1 MTAAPRPE
9 ARVHVVAEVAGW
21 YGSAAILT
29 AFGLSEFDVLGVHDV
44 AYLLLNLTGAACVG
58 WTCWRKRAWQAFW
71 LEAVWA
77 LVAAIGLARAA
88 LA

>member
-1 MTAAPRPE
+1 MSDAPQPAAG
-9 ARVHVVAEVAGW
+9 ANLLAEVAGW
-21 YGSAAILT
+21 YGTAAILS
-29 AFGLSEFDVLGVHDV
+29 AFALSSFHVLDVHDI

-77 LVAAIGLARAA
+77 LVAAIGLARA
-88 LA
+88 LLG

>member
-1 MTAAPRPE
+1 MSDAPQPAAG
-9 ARVHVVAEVAGW
+9 ANLLAEVAGW

-29 AFGLSEFDVLGVHDV
+29 AFGLCEFDVLDVHDV
-44 AYLLLNLTGAACVG
+44 SYLLLNLTGAACVG

-77 LVAAIGLARAA
+77 LVAAIGLARA
-88 LA
+88 LLG